1 MSQIIKKV
9 ARPDLIRATTATIVA
24 LIALALAHS
33 LGDPEGANLVV
44 RFRRGEFRTDPN
56 ISVGDWMALASTI
69 VFALSGIFAT
79 RKVNAG
85 VGKALEERFG
95 DARGA
100 PLGLVLSIVGYALL
114 LLTLLDLIG
123 VDLGGLLLGGAI
135 TGIVVGIAAQ
145 QTLANMFAGIVLIAV
160 RPFVVGDH
168 IVLRSGPLGGE
179 YNGRVTD
186 IGLFYVDLVTE
197 FGPVK
202 LPNAGVL
209 AGSVGPGARQPKY
222 EGEQDEE
229 PTAPPSEGGAP
240 RA

>member
-1 MSQIIKKV
+1 MSQIFKRV
-9 ARPDLIRATTATIVA
+9 ARPDLIRATAATIVA
-24 LIALALAHS
+24 LVALALAHS

-44 RFRRGEFRTDPN
+44 KLRRGQFRNDQSV
-56 ISVGDWMALASTI
+56 SVGDWIALGSTI
-69 VFALSGIFAT
+69 VFALSGIVAT

-85 VGKALEERFG
+85 VGKALEQRFG

-100 PLGLVLSIVGYALL
+100 PLALVLSIVGYALM

-123 VDLGGLLLGGAI
+123 VNLGGLLLGGAI

-186 IGLFYVDLVTE
+186 IGLFYVDLLTE

-209 AGSVGPGARQPKY
+209 AGAVGPGARQPKF
-222 EGEQDEE
+222 EERDEE